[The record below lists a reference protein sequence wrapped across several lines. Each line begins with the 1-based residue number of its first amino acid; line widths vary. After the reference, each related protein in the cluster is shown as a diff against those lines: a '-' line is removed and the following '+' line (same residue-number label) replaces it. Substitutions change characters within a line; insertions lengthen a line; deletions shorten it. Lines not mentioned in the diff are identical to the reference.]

1 MTFQKIPR
9 GVDDDAQKSVAS
21 FFGVAYEVIDY
32 IKSIGTI
39 RTAVDGRIVLS

>member
-1 MTFQKIPR
+1 MPSRVLPPADSPTI
-9 GVDDDAQKSVAS
+9 
-21 FFGVAYEVIDY
+21 AYEVIDY